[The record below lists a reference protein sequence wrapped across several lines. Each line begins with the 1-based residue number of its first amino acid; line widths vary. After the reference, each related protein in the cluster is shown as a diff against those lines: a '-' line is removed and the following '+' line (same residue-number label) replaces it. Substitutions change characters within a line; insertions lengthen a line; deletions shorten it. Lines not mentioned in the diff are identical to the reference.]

1 MIRTSYSCVCNFNSP
16 ITRRPGDA
24 VAGSQMVVELTAVLL
39 QVPSVAD
46 VVIAEEDATKL
57 ALTLGPEDSDEE
69 VYITTTT
76 ANTSSIIMY
85 SYTSCDSYSQVHV
98 KFYLFIQ

>member
-57 ALTLGPEDSDEE
+57 ALTLGPDDSDEE
-69 VYITTTT
+69 VYNHNHRQHQRHHNVLI
-76 ANTSSIIMY
+76 
-85 SYTSCDSYSQVHV
+85 HV
-98 KFYLFIQ
+98 M